1 MGETTGRASPD
12 GTGRLGESGARP
24 SSSPLSGSRER
35 RRTPELRGSVR
46 RAPIT
51 AHAQPN
57 DSAKLR
63 LVRLI
68 ALFVVL
74 LAVAGCSSD
83 EQSSPPPPD
92 AADTRFLD
100 GGRDEFEAYVAE
112 QRGTPVVVN
121 KWASWC
127 GPCRAEFPFFESQ
140 AKERAST
147 VEFVGVNSNDND
159 ADAARF
165 LDDYPVP
172 FKHFKDPN

>member
-1 MGETTGRASPD
+1 M
-12 GTGRLGESGARP
+12 
-24 SSSPLSGSRER
+24 
-35 RRTPELRGSVR
+35 
-46 RAPIT
+46 
-51 AHAQPN
+51 
-57 DSAKLR
+57 
-63 LVRLI
+63 RLI
-68 ALFVVL
+68 ALFVAL

-83 EQSSPPPPD
+83 EQASPPPPD

-172 FKHFKDPN
+172 FKHFKDPNLEVAASFNGVQAFPTTAFYDSKGELAFLHQGGYASEAKLAEDIDKYAR